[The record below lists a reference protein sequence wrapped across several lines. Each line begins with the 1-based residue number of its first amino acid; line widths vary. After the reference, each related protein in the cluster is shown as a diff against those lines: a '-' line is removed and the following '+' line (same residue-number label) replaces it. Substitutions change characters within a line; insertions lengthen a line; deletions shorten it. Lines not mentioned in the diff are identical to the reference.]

1 MKLTVVSNPVC
12 GGDVAYMPE
21 SPNGY
26 YYRDDLVTIQV
37 TPRPGYSFD
46 GWADNVDGIEDP
58 TTTIVTVV
66 MSGHRT
72 VTPNFTPP
80 PGTVTYPVTVTT
92 NPSRGGSVTAATPCG
107 LFKTDRLQR
116 TLSLECPAG
125 IEVTL
130 TATAFRHYRFVGW
143 TGDLSGS
150 QESVTLDADSA
161 RAIAAEFTWDPE
173 SVPFPWAEVVG
184 GAAAALVVLSG
195 IVFLV
200 HSRARR
206 AKSTS

>member
-26 YYRDDLVTIQV
+26 YYRDELVTIQV
-37 TPRPGYSFD
+37 IPRPGYSFE
-46 GWADNVDGIEDP
+46 GWTDNVDGIEDP
-58 TTTIVTVV
+58 TAAIVTVV

-72 VTPNFTPP
+72 ITPNFTPP
-80 PGTVTYPVTVTT
+80 PGTAMYPVTVTA

-107 LFKTDRLQR
+107 LFKTDPLQK

-125 IEVTL
+125 TELTL
-130 TATAFRHYRFVGW
+130 TATASRNFRFVGW
-143 TGDLSGS
+143 AGDRSGS
-150 QESVTLDADSA
+150 QESVTLVVDSA
-161 RAIAAEFTWDPE
+161 NAIAAGFSYDPE
-173 SVPFPWAEVVG
+173 PGRFPWAEVAG
-184 GAAAALVVLSG
+184 GVAAALVILVG

-206 AKSTS
+206 AKRTN